1 MIKIF
6 YTTKID
12 KIEEDWK
19 NLERE
24 NSDIDPMCHFEFVKK
39 FAFSFTNK
47 LKRFISRQK
56 IRFYTA
62 VENDKTLLIMPVVET
77 KTKLETLYT
86 LDFFDIISQKDI
98 SSDKFYDCLKLIA
111 NTAKKDIVL
120 QRFREGFN
128 TAKKLA
134 GKVEFDQFEG
144 CVKIDYNDNYDDY
157 YNGLTKNA
165 RQNLRTAYN
174 RASTDNYEVKF
185 EFHQGKIKKELSKQ
199 LEKLYIARLKN
210 KNKKFNFAKEIL
222 YKIDEPIGKV
232 CFNLDNSF
240 TSVVFLNDNPVA
252 YMSGII
258 SKDEVIVPRLAIN
271 DKYARYS
278 VGIILVNETVKHLI
292 NAKINTLNLAVGTE
306 KYKTQMGGGCFYNL
320 KTTIKTDK

>member
-1 MIKIF
+1 MIEILYTSKINRLENVW
-6 YTTKID
+6 K
-12 KIEEDWK
+12 KIEK
-19 NLERE
+19 E
-24 NSDIDPMCHFEFVKK
+24 NCDIDPMCHFEFVKK

-47 LKRFISRQK
+47 LKRFLSKQK
-56 IRFYTA
+56 LGFYTA
-62 VENDKTLLIMPVVET
+62 VENNKTLLILPVVET
-77 KTKLETLYT
+77 KAKLETLYT
-86 LDFFDIISQKDI
+86 LDFFDIISTRDI
-98 SSDKFYDCLKLIA
+98 SSDKFYECLKLIA
-111 NTAKKDIVL
+111 NTAKKDIVV

-134 GKVEFDQFEG
+134 GKVDFELFEG
-144 CVKIDYNDNYDDY
+144 CVKIDYNDSYDEY
-157 YNGLTKNA
+157 YNSLTKNA

-174 RASTDNYEVKF
+174 RTSTDNYEVKF
-185 EFHQGKIKKELSKQ
+185 EFYRGKIKKELSKQ

-210 KNKKFNFAKEIL
+210 KNKKFNFLKEML

-232 CFNLDNSF
+232 CFDLDNSF
-240 TSVVFLNDNPVA
+240 TSVVFLNSNPVA

-258 SKDEVIVPRLAIN
+258 SNDEVIVPRLAIN

-292 NAKINTLNLAVGTE
+292 NLKINTLNLAVGTE

-320 KTTIKTDK
+320 KTIIKADK